1 MRRTRHLN
9 NRVVITGLGT
19 VNPLANDVP
28 RFWGALQAGVSG
40 IRRVEQIA
48 TDDLTVRIG
57 GEVRDVPAARAEI
70 NDHVCVRRMDN
81 ASLFAVLAAREALED
96 AGLIGA
102 ELGERGAVVIGAG
115 LAGLMTLQEQT
126 EKLLSGGPRK
136 VSPLTIPLLMPNA
149 AAANISLAFGLQGT
163 TYTVSSAC
171 ASSGHAIIDAIR
183 LIRDGEADV
192 VVTGGSEAS
201 MTRLGF
207 ASFINMRAMAKGSDE
222 SPSGAIR
229 PFDARRDGL
238 IMSEGAGVVIVES
251 EEHARRRGRVPY
263 AELIGYGMTSDAH
276 HLTHPEP
283 SAKMA
288 ARAVETSLSR
298 AALRPGDIAG
308 SLYVNAH
315 GTGTKLNDAM
325 ETRALRTAF
334 GESAERLQ
342 VSSTKSMTGHMIG
355 ASCGIEM
362 IACCLALRDGVLP
375 PTINLEQPDPE
386 CDLDYVPG
394 TARRAQVEYALNNC
408 FGFGG
413 HNVSLLIRR
422 WS

>member
-1 MRRTRHLN
+1 MK
-9 NRVVITGLGT
+9 RVVITGLGT
-19 VNPLANDVP
+19 VNPIANTVP
-28 RFWGALQAGVSG
+28 QFWEGLVAGRSG

-48 TDDLTVRIG
+48 TDDLAVRIG
-57 GEVRDVPAARAEI
+57 GEVQNTPTERAEI
-70 NDHVCVRRMDN
+70 NDRVCTRRMDN

-96 AGLIGA
+96 AGLFEAGQA
-102 ELGERGAVVIGAG
+102 GTTLGERGAVVLGAG
-115 LAGLMTLQEQT
+115 LAGLMTLQQQT
-126 EKLLSGGPRK
+126 EKLLNEGPRR

-149 AAANISLAFGLQGT
+149 AAANISLAFDLRGT
-163 TYTVSSAC
+163 SYTVSSAC

-192 VVTGGSEAS
+192 VVTGGTEAS

-207 ASFINMRAMAKGSDE
+207 ASFINMRAMSRGCEE
-222 SPSGAIR
+222 SPSGSIR

-238 IMSEGAGVVIVES
+238 IMSEGAGVLVVES
-251 EEHARRRGRVPY
+251 EEHARRRGRTPY
-263 AELIGYGMTSDAH
+263 AELLGFGMTSDAH

-283 SAKMA
+283 EARMA
-288 ARAVETSLSR
+288 IRAIEMALER
-298 AALRPGDIAG
+298 AELQPGDIAS

-325 ETRALRTAF
+325 ETRALHRAF
-334 GESAERLQ
+334 GRSASRLQ
-342 VSSTKSMTGHMIG
+342 VSSSKSMTGHLIG
-355 ASCGIEM
+355 ASCGLEM
-362 IACCLALRDGVLP
+362 IACCLALRDGLLP

-386 CDLDYVPG
+386 CDLDYIPKV
-394 TARRAQVEYALNNC
+394 ARRSQVEYALNNC

-422 WS
+422 W

>member
-1 MRRTRHLN
+1 MHLI

-28 RFWGALQAGVSG
+28 RFWDALQAGVSG

-57 GEVRDVPAARAEI
+57 GEVRNPPVERVEISDRA
-70 NDHVCVRRMDN
+70 CGRRMDN
-81 ASLFAVLAAREALED
+81 ASIFGVLAAREALED
-96 AGLIGA
+96 AGLIGSD
-102 ELGERGAVVIGAG
+102 LGDRGAVVIGAG

-126 EKLLSGGPRK
+126 EKLLRDGPRK

-171 ASSGHAIIDAIR
+171 ASSGHAIVDAIR

-207 ASFINMRAMAKGSDE
+207 ASFINMRAMAKGSEE

-229 PFDARRDGL
+229 PFDVRRDGL
-238 IMSEGAGVVIVES
+238 IMSEGAGVLVLES
-251 EEHARRRGRVPY
+251 EEHARRRGRAPY
-263 AELIGYGMTSDAH
+263 AELVGYGMTSDAH

-283 SAKMA
+283 SARMA
-288 ARAVETSLSR
+288 ARAIELSLQKAGVS
-298 AALRPGDIAG
+298 PHDIAR

-325 ETRALRTAF
+325 ETRALRTSF

-342 VSSTKSMTGHMIG
+342 VSSTKSMTGHLIG
-355 ASCGIEM
+355 ASCGLEM

-375 PTINLEQPDPE
+375 PTINLEHPDPE
-386 CDLDYVPG
+386 CDLDYIPG
-394 TARRAQVEYALNNC
+394 TARRSQVEYALNNT

-422 WS
+422 PT